1 MCVCDREIE
10 SEIDREERERER
22 ERGERD
28 RKRERKRRDP
38 WQTQQ
43 LREAEISFLIFPQ
56 N

>member
-22 ERGERD
+22 GGRD